1 MILNKTINS
10 FVTALTAVNKLL
22 KEKGEA
28 QMSCIDLISLVLL
41 RQQGQDGIGKIGR
54 MRGVSSA
61 AITGN
66 IDSLE
71 EKLLVTRTST
81 KEDRR
86 KVLISFSPLGEE
98 VLTVASAALDEQ
110 LTS

>member
-1 MILNKTINS
+1 MKLVNTIEH
-10 FVTALTAVNKLL
+10 FVKALTAVNKLL
-22 KEKGEA
+22 KKKEQP

-41 RQQGQDGIGKIGR
+41 WQHGQDGIGKIGK
-54 MRGVSSA
+54 MRGVSGA

-71 EKLLVTRTST
+71 EKLLVTRTTT

-86 KVLISFSPLGEE
+86 KVLVSFSPLGEE
-98 VLTVASAALDEQ
+98 VLTTASAALDEE
-110 LTS
+110 

>member
-1 MILNKTINS
+1 MKLVNTIES
-10 FVTALTAVNKLL
+10 FVGALTAVNRLL
-22 KEKGEA
+22 KKKGHS
-28 QMSCIDLISLVLL
+28 QMSCIDLISLVLI
-41 RQQGQDGIGKIGR
+41 RQHGQDGIGKIGK
-54 MRGVSSA
+54 MRGVSTA

-71 EKLLVTRTST
+71 EKLLVTRTTT

-86 KVLISFSPLGEE
+86 KVLVSFSPLGEE

-110 LTS
+110 

>member
-1 MILNKTINS
+1 MKLEKTIDN
-10 FVTALTAVNKLL
+10 FVKALTAVNENL
-22 KEKGEA
+22 KQKGHA

-41 RQQGQDGIGKIGR
+41 RQHGQDGIGKIGK
-54 MRGVSSA
+54 MRGVSGA

-71 EKLLVTRTST
+71 EKLLVTRTTT

-86 KVLISFSPLGEE
+86 KVLVSFSPLGEE
-98 VLTVASAALDEQ
+98 VLLVASTELDE
-110 LTS
+110 